1 MDQCDC
7 SYVVIPMALVNLAG
21 TVLAIVISKYIDR
34 VTCEVPESDS
44 GHDESDSEENLED
57 NLSDSCEE
65 SGGDSGDSGNS
76 EDSEGSGDDS
86 GDSED
91 SGEDSGDDSG
101 DESEESEDENRQDEP
116 ENKSGE
122 EHGQPDE
129 EINKDS
135 IQSLIQENK
144 TSISDEE
151 LITLAREVKNG
162 VDGFDHGAL
171 RGVLVKLTEEGNRLI
186 NQPSF
191 VPDGKTEFIMG
202 VVGDIP
208 ELFNKLDQNDP
219 GVKAILTR
227 KALDVAKILNQNEFD
242 PLSNSVESG
251 SPKRQHESEFLMKTL
266 DSLQ

>member
-21 TVLAIVISKYIDR
+21 TVVAIVISKYIDR
-34 VTCEVPESDS
+34 VICDVPESNS
-44 GHDESDSEENLED
+44 EHDESDSED
-57 NLSDSCEE
+57 NLSESCQESHDSDNDSGE
-65 SGGDSGDSGNS
+65 SGESG
-76 EDSEGSGDDS
+76 ESEGSGDNS
-86 GDSED
+86 GESEDD
-91 SGEDSGDDSG
+91 SGESDT
-101 DESEESEDENRQDEP
+101 EDEDRQSEP
-116 ENKSGE
+116 
-122 EHGQPDE
+122 E

-135 IQSLIQENK
+135 SQSLTQENK

-151 LITLAREVKNG
+151 LIASVREG
-162 VDGFDHGAL
+162 ADGFDHGAL

-219 GVKAILTR
+219 GVKAILAR

-251 SPKRQHESEFLMKTL
+251 SPKFQHESEFLMKTL

>member
-34 VTCEVPESDS
+34 VTCEVS
-44 GHDESDSEENLED
+44 ESDSEHDKSDSENNLED

-65 SGGDSGDSGNS
+65 SGGDSGNS

-86 GDSED
+86 GDS
-91 SGEDSGDDSG
+91 GDSG
-101 DESEESEDENRQDEP
+101 DESEESEDEP
-116 ENKSGE
+116 EDKPGE

-135 IQSLIQENK
+135 IQSLTQENK